1 MFPPQNDPATNVN
14 HQVTVAATTSWTKVT
29 AEVLESNFIQHIF
42 LSAYQSETIDL
53 PPLVRMSSDY
63 SSYILSVNS
72 TWPVTVL
79 ASFCSHA
86 ICDYT
91 LLHDVSSWGT
101 HYYLITPHFSKQAAV
116 SQMVITSLE
125 DEPSVK
131 IFLSGEMLFRGN
143 VYPEGSFLELH
154 MGALQCLPPERLQ
167 SFWFRDKLPKSCCGW
182 FYLLQTHT
190 RGLFVRICSTETSGE
205 LEIWLFHPSLSKHR
219 NKFQFPVG
227 NDCSELGS
235 THHHR
240 QQERERVC
248 LLLVE
253 LCYSSFDLTQSISA
267 VRVLVSSFTLDIKTV
282 SLHTNTAAFCW
293 WSLSDC
299 ACIWLEREN
308 GSVN

>member
-1 MFPPQNDPATNVN
+1 MTQQQMLTIKWQLQPL
-14 HQVTVAATTSWTKVT
+14 QVG
-29 AEVLESNFIQHIF
+29 LESLQRSWRVISYSTYFCLLINQRQLTCCRWLECPVII
-42 LSAYQSETIDL
+42 
-53 PPLVRMSSDY
+53 PPTPSVLILLGLWQFWLHSVPMPFVTTPSSMM
-63 SSYILSVNS
+63 
-72 TWPVTVL
+72 
-79 ASFCSHA
+79 
-86 ICDYT
+86 
-91 LLHDVSSWGT
+91 SSWGT

-131 IFLSGEMLFRGN
+131 IFLSGEVLFRGN

-154 MGALQCLPPERLQ
+154 MGALQCLPPEWLQ
-167 SFWFRDKLPKSCCGW
+167 SFWFRVKLPKSCCGW
-182 FYLLQTHT
+182 CYLLQTHT
-190 RGLFVRICSTETSGE
+190 RGLFVWICSTETSGE

-235 THHHR
+235 THHHH
-240 QQERERVC
+240 QQQERERERVC

-293 WSLSDC
+293 SLSDC